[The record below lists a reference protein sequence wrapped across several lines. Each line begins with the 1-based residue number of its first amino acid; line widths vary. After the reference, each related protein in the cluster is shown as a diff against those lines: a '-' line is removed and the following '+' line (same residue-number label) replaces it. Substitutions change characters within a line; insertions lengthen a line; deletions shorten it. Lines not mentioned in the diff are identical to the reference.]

1 MPYSSATKNDIQQML
16 YNDVTPPFMADTD
29 WYLSLHTASPGAA
42 WTQATNE
49 VSYTGYARIP
59 VVRSWSGWTV
69 AGSAVTNATL
79 LQFGTRT
86 DAGSA
91 TATHWAIG
99 RALTGTGQII
109 QYNELV
115 ISLPITQ
122 NITPQITAGDI
133 DLDII
138 P

>member
-1 MPYSSATKNDIQQML
+1 M
-16 YNDVTPPFMADTD
+16 
-29 WYLSLHTASPGAA
+29 
-42 WTQATNE
+42 
-49 VSYTGYARIP
+49 
-59 VVRSWSGWTV
+59 
-69 AGSAVTNATL
+69 TNATL

-109 QYNELV
+109 QYNALV
-115 ISLPITQ
+115 TSLPITQ

-133 DLDII
+133 DLDIT